1 MAPPMANPRSAL
13 ARQNEPAAEKRPQSS
28 LGNSLWHFP
37 ASLPAFLLDRIFM
50 LARWLLALPRN
61 AQTPVRTRISRSFVS
76 CLVFCLAAG
85 CVIASA
91 QAPFQPQTQV
101 PSPAP
106 SSVLAGFVTDPT
118 GALVPDAI
126 LTLSPPS
133 GPPLTTTTDSQGAF
147 RFAAVPPGTY
157 GITAQAHGFRLE
169 ERDGLQIQPGQTFR
183 ITIQLRIDVQRQQ
196 IDVSGDQLDSSP
208 DRNLGAI
215 VLNPSD
221 LKALPTNRTDL
232 LTQLQLIA
240 GSDPTTASQLYLDGF
255 TATAL
260 PPKSA
265 IREVRI
271 NQNPYSAQYDTTGMG
286 RIEVFTKPGSD
297 KLHGDLTLLGDDSAL
312 NSSNPYTIG
321 QPPYSAF
328 YAQGDINGPLTRNSS
343 WFFTGDRQDVGAQSF
358 VYATTSSTGP
368 IYTTTVSSPQTS
380 TDLGPRFDFQ
390 LGTIHTLSLRYQFGR
405 QSQDNLLQSQ
415 LSLPSQAIDTR
426 HTDQTLQI
434 SDTQAWTEHA
444 VNETRFQFMR
454 TNDSSVSLTATPAI
468 LVEGA
473 FNGGGNALGQLHDG
487 QNHYELQDY
496 FSRVWGSH
504 LLRAGARLRDI
515 QDGNTSTAG
524 YNGQYIF
531 SSIQT
536 YEITQQGLAQG
547 LTPAQIRA
555 NGGGASQLS
564 FAAGTPR
571 LGINVADLGLY
582 VEDEWKV
589 TDNTTIDA
597 GLRYE
602 TQSHIQ
608 DHADFAPR
616 LSWSWAIGATRDKPA
631 KAVLRA
637 GIGVFYQR
645 FDAKYI
651 LNAIRENGINQ
662 QQFVVNNPD
671 YYPEVPSPGQL
682 GPTAQPSIYQIGP
695 RLHAPYIVQQG
706 VSLDKEFFKRL
717 SLSVDYSFYRG
728 VDQLLTRNI
737 NAPLPGTYN
746 PSDPTSGIRPLGTLE
761 NIYQYESE
769 GASKRNRI
777 LLNAHYRTRPL
788 TVYGIYTFGYSKANT
803 AGASSF
809 PSNQYDL
816 HVDYGRANNDL
827 RNRAYFGALANL
839 PLKFQFEPF
848 LVLESSMPFNITTG
862 TDLNGDS
869 QFNDR
874 PAFATDLTR
883 PSVYR
888 TKYGNF
894 DADPIPGQKIIPINY
909 GTGPSVAM
917 LQLLFTRTFAL
928 GPEIADPNA
937 PPPNPAKGRR
947 PRKADIPRKYQLNLG
962 IEAQNVLNIVNGGP
976 PIGVLGA
983 PLFGQSTSLSTTQFS
998 NNQANRILYL
1008 HLDLTF

>member
-1 MAPPMANPRSAL
+1 MALPTANPGSAL
-13 ARQNEPAAEKRPQSS
+13 ARQNKPVAAKSSQST
-28 LGNSLWHFP
+28 LGNTLLYFP
-37 ASLPAFLLDRIFM
+37 ASRAAFLLDRIFM
-50 LARWLLALPRN
+50 LSRCFLALLTNTRPRTFLSLGRCFALCLLAGS
-61 AQTPVRTRISRSFVS
+61 A
-76 CLVFCLAAG
+76 
-85 CVIASA
+85 IASA
-91 QAPFQPQTQV
+91 QAQAPTQTQTQAQTQ
-101 PSPAP
+101 PPAP
-106 SSVLAGFVTDPT
+106 SGALTGIVTDPS
-118 GALVPDAI
+118 GALVPSAT
-126 LTLSPPS
+126 LTLSPLS
-133 GPPLTTTTDSQGAF
+133 GPPLTADTDPQGAF
-147 RFAAVPPGTY
+147 RFTAIPPGAYALT
-157 GITAQAHGFRLE
+157 IEARGFRQE
-169 ERDGLQIQPGQTFR
+169 QRDDLQIQPGQTLR
-183 ITIQLRIDVQRQQ
+183 LNIQLRIDVQRQQ
-196 IDVSGDQLDSSP
+196 IDVTGDQLDSSP
-208 DRNLGAI
+208 DHSLGAI
-215 VLNPSD
+215 VLNPTD

-240 GSDPTTASQLYLDGF
+240 GSDPTTAAQLYLDGF

-271 NQNPYSAQYDTTGMG
+271 NQNPYSAQYDSAGMG

-297 KLHGDLTLLGDDSAL
+297 KLHGDLTLLGDDSVL
-312 NSSNPYTIG
+312 NSSNPYTVG

-343 WFFTGDRQDVGAQSF
+343 WFFTGDRQDVGSQSF

-380 TDLGPRFDFQ
+380 TDLGPRLDLQ
-390 LGTIHTLSLRYQFGR
+390 LGSIHTLTLRYQFGH
-405 QSQDNLLQSQ
+405 QEQDNLLQSQ
-415 LSLPSQAIDTR
+415 LSLPSQAVTTR

-434 SDTQAWTEHA
+434 SDTQAWTPNA

-454 TNDSSVSLTATPAI
+454 TNDSTVSLSSTPAI
-468 LVEGA
+468 LVQGA
-473 FNGGGNALGQLHDG
+473 FNGGGNAVGQLHDG

-504 LLRAGARLRDI
+504 LLRVGARFRDI

-531 SSIQT
+531 SSIQS
-536 YEITQQGLAQG
+536 YEITQQGIAQH

-555 NGGGASQLS
+555 DGGGSSQLS
-564 FAAGTPR
+564 FAIGTPR
-571 LGINVADLGLY
+571 LAINVADLGLY

-589 TDNTTIDA
+589 TANTTLDA

-602 TQSHIQ
+602 TQSHIH

-616 LSWSWAIGATRDKPA
+616 ASWSWAIGATRDKPA

-671 YYPEVPSPGQL
+671 SYPVIPSPDQL

-695 RLHAPYIVQQG
+695 RLHAPYVVQQG
-706 VSLDKEFFKRL
+706 VSLDKDFFKRL
-717 SLSVDYSFYRG
+717 SLSIDYSFYRG

-746 PSDPTSGIRPLGTLE
+746 PNDPTSGIRPLGTLE

-769 GASKRNRI
+769 GVSRRNRI
-777 LLNAHYRTRPL
+777 LLNVHYRTRPL
-788 TVYGIYTFGYSKANT
+788 TVFGIYMFGYSKADT
-803 AGASSF
+803 AGASSY

-816 HVDYGRANNDL
+816 HVDYGRAANDL
-827 RNRAYFGALANL
+827 RNRAYFGGLANL
-839 PLKFQFEPF
+839 PCKFQLEPF

-888 TKYGNF
+888 TKFGNF
-894 DADPIPGQKIIPINY
+894 DADPIPGQKIVPINY

-917 LQLLFTRTFAL
+917 LQLLFARTFAL
-928 GPEIADPNA
+928 GPEIADPA
-937 PPPNPAKGRR
+937 ASPATPAKGSSRA
-947 PRKADIPRKYQLNLG
+947 KADIPRKYQMNLG
-962 IEAQNVLNIVNGGP
+962 IEAQNILNIVNGGP

-983 PLFGQSTSLSTTQFS
+983 PLFGQSTSLSTTQYS

-1008 HLDLTF
+1008 HLDLSF